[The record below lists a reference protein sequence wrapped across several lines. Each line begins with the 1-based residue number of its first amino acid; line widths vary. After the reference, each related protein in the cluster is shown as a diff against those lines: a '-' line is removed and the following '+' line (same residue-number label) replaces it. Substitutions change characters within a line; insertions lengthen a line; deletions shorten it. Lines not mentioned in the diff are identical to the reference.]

1 MKAAYG
7 IDIEAQNDHYVEIA
21 EKGAEGFSGS
31 FAPGSN
37 FVDFIPARE
46 HPIIH
51 FSRLKPKM
59 NVICAYSTVPSRLV
73 SRWCIQKTGKS
84 LEACC

>member
-21 EKGAEGFSGS
+21 EKGAKGLSGS

-37 FVDFIPARE
+37 LVDFIPVCKHLIKHLLNQTRYE
-46 HPIIH
+46 CDPT
-51 FSRLKPKM
+51 P
-59 NVICAYSTVPSRLV
+59 STISSRLV
-73 SRWCIQKTGKS
+73 SRRCIQKTGKS